1 MMAKGLED
9 TAFYVYNRLASLNE
23 VGGHPQ
29 HFGVTLEDFHHRNSE
44 RQQHNPHSMLTTSTH
59 DTKRSEDVRA
69 RLCVLSEIPDD
80 WRAALSRW
88 SRLNASRRT
97 AINGTHAPDRNDEYL
112 LYQTL
117 VSTWNEEAPGSP
129 EFAHF
134 RERIA
139 NYMEKATR
147 EAKVHTSWVNP
158 NEQYDAAMRNFVF
171 RVLAD
176 EGKNAFVKDMMTF
189 QRRIDFYGQFNA
201 LAQALLKLT
210 APGMPDIYQGTEL
223 WDYSLV
229 DPDNRRPVDYQLRIF
244 LLSNL
249 KRRISR
255 LGENL
260 IPLTR
265 ELLDN
270 SYDGRIKLYLV
281 YRTLNFR
288 REHEALFAAGSYLPL
303 AALGEKQQHVCAF
316 ARQHE
321 ADNKQHEAIIVTP
334 RLVVGL
340 TEGTRSSSVELP
352 PLGAKVWKET
362 RLVLPQCKPGQTYQN
377 LLTGEVLTIDELNG
391 SIGLEMSTVCAHFPV
406 ALLVRQ

>member
-1 MMAKGLED
+1 MAKGVED

-29 HFGVTLEDFHHRNSE
+29 HFGVPLAEFHQKSSE
-44 RQQHNPHSMLTTSTH
+44 RQQRFPHSMLTTSTH

-69 RLCVLSEIPDD
+69 RLSVLSEIPED

-88 SRLNASRRT
+88 SRSNASRRSEV
-97 AINGTHAPDRNDEYL
+97 NGAPAPERNDEYL

-117 VSTWNEEAPGSP
+117 VSAWNEETPGSP

-171 RVLAD
+171 RVLSD
-176 EGKNAFVKDMMTF
+176 EGKNAFLKDMMTF

-201 LAQALLKLT
+201 LSQVLLKLT

-270 SYDGRIKLYLV
+270 SYDGRIKLYLI

-288 REHEALFAAGSYLPL
+288 REHEELFASGSYQPL
-303 AALGEKQQHVCAF
+303 EAVGEKQQHVCAF
-316 ARQHE
+316 ARILNQGSTR
-321 ADNKQHEAIIVTP
+321 QEAIIVTP

-340 TEGTRSSSVELP
+340 TEGTRSSSVELQ

-362 RLVLPQCKPGQTYQN
+362 RLLLPHAKPGQSYQN
-377 LLTGEVLTIDELNG
+377 LLTGEVLTVDELNG
-391 SIGLEMSTVCAHFPV
+391 TVGLAMPSICAHFPV
-406 ALLVRQ
+406 ALLVQQ